1 MKKILIIIIIIITTI
16 SCELF
21 DSNYWERVERKLAL
35 VVVMMRM
42 VIIIVDINNIN

>member
-21 DSNYWERVERKLAL
+21 DSNYWERVEKREKETGFGCGYDAYG
-35 VVVMMRM
+35 
-42 VIIIVDINNIN
+42 NYHCGYK